1 MVWTGTQAWTG
12 TDLWADAAVPAPLTL
27 TVSVITSTRNDLS
40 WTAIPAASSYDIERN
55 GTVIVY
61 GNVGATYSDTAAT
74 AGSTD
79 SYRVRAVD

>member
-27 TVSVITSTRNDLS
+27 TVTPVTSTRNDLLC
-40 WTAIPAASSYDIERN
+40 TAISGASSNDFERN

-61 GNVGATYSDTAAT
+61 GNPSNSYSDTAAT

-79 SYRVRAVD
+79 SYRARAVD

>member
-12 TDLWADAAVPAPLTL
+12 TDLWA
-27 TVSVITSTRNDLS
+27 
-40 WTAIPAASSYDIERN
+40 
-55 GTVIVY
+55 
-61 GNVGATYSDTAAT
+61 DTAAT

>member
-40 WTAIPAASSYDIERN
+40 WTAIPAASGYDVERN
-55 GTVIVY
+55 GTVLVY
-61 GNVGATYSDTAAT
+61 GTATTSYSDTTAT